1 MIKIDEAHLKQI
13 VRKCLREAI
22 EHNNL
27 TNQLEK
33 QVKTQAKT
41 DIDGLPIIY
50 GCNYV
55 PKDKGIEQ
63 PDLQKRT
70 NEFVLCFKNDNDK
83 FPSNKYQTVKAN
95 AINYFNKVLVKCFGD
110 NINAITLLGVPCHDK
125 KSNELRWKDVLNRLC
140 GNRMANGYDHITY
153 KGETLP
159 SHINKGHLSGLPD
172 IEYDKSFFRGKLVVL
187 IDDLYTTGTH
197 IKTCKEQLEKCGATV
212 ILAITL
218 AKTLSKDK

>member
-1 MIKIDEAHLKQI
+1 MIQIDEEHLKRI
-13 VRKCLREAI
+13 VGKCLREAI
-22 EHNNL
+22 EQNEL
-27 TNQLEK
+27 VNQLSK
-33 QVKTQAKT
+33 QAKTQAKT
-41 DIDGLPIIY
+41 DVEGLPLIY
-50 GCNYV
+50 GCDYI

-63 PDLQKRT
+63 TDLQKRT

-140 GNRMANGYDHITY
+140 GSRMANGYDYIKY
-153 KGETLP
+153 KSETLP

-172 IEYDKSFFRGKLVVL
+172 IEYDRSFFSRKLVVL

-197 IKTCKEQLEKCGATV
+197 IKKCKEELEECGAMV

-218 AKTLSKDK
+218 EKKKKNT